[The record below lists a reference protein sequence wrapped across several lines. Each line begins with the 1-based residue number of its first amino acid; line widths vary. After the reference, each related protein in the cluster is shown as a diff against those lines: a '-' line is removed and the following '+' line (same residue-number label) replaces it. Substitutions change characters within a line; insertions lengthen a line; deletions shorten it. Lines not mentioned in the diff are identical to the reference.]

1 MSDNIY
7 EFKFFQKWNTDT
19 VRQRTVCVHVC
30 PCVSSRGWKLVK
42 KMHHIVFTVKRSHML
57 ISLSE
62 FGNFS
67 WRVLFFA
74 GFIAISPAV
83 LQVKVL
89 PVLVFTSAEW
99 QIAFPFHTFLKLS
112 VKALGTLTEYLFH
125 AFCFFDKVEGAAVLQ
140 RWRFH
145 TAWCVRLI

>member
-7 EFKFFQKWNTDT
+7 EFKFVQKRNADT
-19 VRQRTVCVHVC
+19 ERQRTGCVHVC
-30 PCVSSRGWKLVK
+30 PCVLSRGWKLVK
-42 KMHHIVFTVKRSHML
+42 RNPHIVFTVKHSHML

-62 FGNFS
+62 FGSFS
-67 WRVLFFA
+67 WRVFFFY

-83 LQVKVL
+83 LQVL
-89 PVLVFTSAEW
+89 AVLVFTSAEW

-112 VKALGTLTEYLFH
+112 VKELGTLTEYLFL
-125 AFCFFDKVEGAAVLQ
+125 AFCFFDKVEGSAILQ

-145 TAWCVRLI
+145 IAWCVRLI